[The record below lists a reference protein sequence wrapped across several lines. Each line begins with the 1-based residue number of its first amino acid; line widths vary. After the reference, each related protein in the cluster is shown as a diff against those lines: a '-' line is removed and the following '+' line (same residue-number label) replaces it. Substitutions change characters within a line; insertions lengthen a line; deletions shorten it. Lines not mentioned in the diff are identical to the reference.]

1 MVTLLFQYNSLGGAR
16 VGAGGD
22 GAERERE
29 CEAADR
35 VWGGLA
41 CIANRGGPL
50 ALKNVH
56 C

>member
-1 MVTLLFQYNSLGGAR
+1 MVTLLFQYNFLGGAR
-16 VGAGGD
+16 VVAK
-22 GAERERE
+22 RERE